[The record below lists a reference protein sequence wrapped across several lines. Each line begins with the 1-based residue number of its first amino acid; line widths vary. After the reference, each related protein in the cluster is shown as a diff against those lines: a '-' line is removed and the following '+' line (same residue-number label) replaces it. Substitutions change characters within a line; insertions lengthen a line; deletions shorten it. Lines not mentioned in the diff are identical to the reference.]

1 MSSSDKKTEHFPD
14 VDSKLQAPSKKS
26 LFERQ
31 KAEAEAKRLREE
43 AETKAVYEDFVKSFD
58 DDDVPPPSDNGGRF
72 GGGEVLGG

>member
-1 MSSSDKKTEHFPD
+1 MASDKKIAEFPD
-14 VDSKLQAPSKKS
+14 VDSKLQAPTKKS

-58 DDDVPPPSDNGGRF
+58 DED
-72 GGGEVLGG
+72 